1 MTEQVLIYN
10 KLVRDLIPE
19 RISDSGKCSSVSMLD
34 DPAFTDALR
43 LKLLEESHELFH
55 ARSKDE
61 IVSESADL
69 IELIDTILKRHG
81 ILWEEVEQR
90 RIAKRNK
97 AGGFEKRLML
107 HATAASE
114 RGAASASKEVRLP
127 QLLTSTS
134 LVDLVDVIKR
144 ELADASELHIASAF
158 YSPGILNLLLDP
170 FLRFLQRGG
179 KLRLLTSVM
188 GNFNNPHHLQH
199 LQTMLPTLD
208 IRIFYPLTSS
218 GEADFTSE
226 PPPFHIKGFL
236 FEKPTGQH
244 SIIVGSSNLTGS
256 GLGKNHE
263 WNYFSNSETN
273 LLLKDNLSAFQSA
286 LNEYNWFWERS
297 SVPIDSRFLQAY
309 LPRWEMARKLRKFV
323 AVEMEK
329 SIQAPAKP
337 RAAQDEALRSLA
349 QRRANGI
356 RRTTVIAATGL
367 GKTYLAAFDFRQ
379 SGMKTVLFIAHREN
393 ILTRAMET
401 FRNVMEDASFGELI
415 SGSAKPAGQV
425 GSLFAMVQT
434 LSQPEMLKRY
444 DADAFDYIVVDEF
457 HHASSDSY
465 HRLLDKFQPRFLLGL
480 TATPERMD
488 GRDVL
493 RICDY
498 DVAFETRLFDAIE
511 NRWLVP
517 FHYFAIYDKTDYSSL
532 HWTSRGGYVESELD
546 QVLMHDTRA
555 ELVFNNLRKFL
566 PSTGKVKALAFC
578 SSRSHAEFMNR
589 KFNDLGRSYG
599 MGSLSLLG
607 DSSIVERDEA
617 MKRLQDEND
626 PLQIICS
633 VDIFGEGVDIPAVSH
648 VLFLRPTQSFTVF
661 LQQLGRGLRHVPEKD
676 FLVALD
682 FVGNFR
688 QSYVAPLALS
698 GYTSVERYGESIRKK
713 GPTTVVPAGCAVSV
727 DTEVRRIWDAEIKRA
742 LTPRNRLEALKEI
755 YHDLRSGL
763 GQSASIMDFFA
774 NPAEL
779 DPYMF
784 LKETR
789 LGGNWLRVKSYMKDL
804 TEYEEGLLDT
814 PAELFLQHL
823 EKELSPAKS
832 YKMVVLK
839 SLLGLDGVEWPIE
852 KIAEP
857 FLRYYLEN
865 RTRLRDFDE
874 LAREGEP
881 ERFPLSKVTAHLI
894 RMPLDRLQNTGGDFF
909 VLDKV
914 KRQFGIRPGL
924 RQYWLD
930 APFRALVA
938 DRVEF
943 GLARYFYRKEDGST
957 VGPSMRGVA
966 VQIPYA
972 TRRDQGYTWQVREVI
987 AANRAADKWEC
998 VFQGAGYTGKMDIE
1012 VHKDANFN
1020 AWTSVRYDD
1029 PTRFPSRIKAA
1040 ATALFEEGLRGE
1052 FEVVAQKDL
1061 LRIVRR
1067 TFD

>member
-1 MTEQVLIYN
+1 MKEQVLIYN

-19 RISDSGKCSSVSMLD
+19 RISDSGKCFSVSTLD
-34 DPAFTDALR
+34 DPAFADALR

-55 ARSKDE
+55 ADSRDE
-61 IVSESADL
+61 VISESADL
-69 IELIDTILKRHG
+69 LELIDTILKRHG
-81 ILWEEVEQR
+81 VSWAEVEQR

-107 HATAASE
+107 HATATSD
-114 RGAASASKEVRLP
+114 RRAASASKDARLP

-134 LVDLVDVIKR
+134 LVNLVDVIKR
-144 ELADASELHIASAF
+144 ELADASALHIASAF
-158 YSPGILNLLLDP
+158 YSPGMLNLLLDP
-170 FLRFLQRGG
+170 FISFLERGG

-199 LQTMLPTLD
+199 LQTLLPPLK
-208 IRIFYPLTSS
+208 IRIFYPLTPS
-218 GEADFTSE
+218 GQADFTSE

-256 GLGKNHE
+256 GLGSNHE

-286 LNEYNWFWERS
+286 LKEYNWFWERS
-297 SVPIDSRFLQAY
+297 SVPIDNRFLEAY
-309 LPRWEMARKLRKFV
+309 LPRWEMARKLRRLV

-329 SIQAPAKP
+329 SFQAPAKP
-337 RAAQDEALRSLA
+337 RPAQEEALRSLA
-349 QRRANGI
+349 ERRANGI

-401 FRNVMEDASFGELI
+401 FRNVMEDASFGELL
-415 SGSAKPAGQV
+415 SGNARPKGQG

-434 LSQPEMLKRY
+434 LSQPETLESY
-444 DADAFDYIVVDEF
+444 GADAFDYIVVDEF

-465 HRLLDKFQPRFLLGL
+465 HRLLSKFRPKFLLGL

-493 RICDY
+493 KICDY
-498 DVAFETRLFDAIE
+498 DVAYETRLFDAIE

-578 SSRSHAEFMNR
+578 SSRSHADFMNR
-589 KFNDLGRSYG
+589 KFNDLGRQYG

-698 GYTSVERYGESIRKK
+698 GYTSVERYKESLRKK
-713 GPTTVVPAGCAVSV
+713 SPLSVPPAGCAVSV
-727 DTEVRRIWDAEIKRA
+727 DTEVRRIWDADIERT

-755 YHDLRSGL
+755 YQDLRSGL
-763 GQSASIMDFFA
+763 GESASIMDFFA

-784 LKETR
+784 LKAAG
-789 LGGNWLRVKSYMKDL
+789 LGGNWLRVKSYMGDL
-804 TEYEEGLLDT
+804 TGYEESLLDT
-814 PAELFLQHL
+814 PGELFLQHL

-839 SLLGLDGVEWPIE
+839 SLLALDGVEWPVE

-865 RTRLRDFDE
+865 RSRLRDFDE
-874 LAREGEP
+874 LAREDEP
-881 ERFPLSKVTAHLI
+881 DRFPLSKVTAHLM
-894 RMPLDRLQNTGGDFF
+894 RMPLDKLQNTGGDFF
-909 VLDKV
+909 VLDRV
-914 KRQFGIRPGL
+914 KRQFGIRPEL
-924 RQYWLD
+924 RRYWLD
-930 APFRALVA
+930 ERFRDLVA

-943 GLARYFYRKEDGST
+943 GLARYFYRKEEGST

-972 TRRDQGYTWQVREVI
+972 TRRDQGYTGQVREVI

-998 VFQGAGYTGKMDIE
+998 VFEGAGYTGKMDIE
-1012 VHKDANFN
+1012 VQKDEHFVV
-1020 AWTSVRYDD
+1020 WTSVRYDD

-1052 FEVVAQKDL
+1052 FQVHAEKDTL
-1061 LRIVRR
+1061 SIVRQAER
-1067 TFD
+1067 